1 MYEKKVTMLQYNIIQ
16 QPAPLYSSWLFT
28 FGIPSVD
35 MAVDHRVVIF
45 HNVYTVEHIN
55 GKHKSSDPRDWVKLL
70 LFFITMYYNIIM
82 PVHLTIFFII

>member
-1 MYEKKVTMLQYNIIQ
+1 MERKWQCCNIMLYHTM
-16 QPAPLYSSWLFT
+16 PLSHSSWSFS

-70 LFFITMYYNIIM
+70 L
-82 PVHLTIFFII
+82 LLLLL